1 MNLILE
7 NTNQV
12 EHFTDLNNVFVG
24 LGNRQTDYNWLITHF
39 ECNHYPVEALKANA
53 VLLSGEA
60 LTEIIENHRIQF
72 IWGTISGFPKSLPI
86 EAIDRSILPLADG
99 NENLWTGDA
108 EVQHPQAHIEIIC
121 WDSSCTLLITKDDTL
136 SALYQQYYSDAI
148 SLKARNLS
156 ITAQTF

>member
-86 EAIDRSILPLADG
+86 EAIDRS
-99 NENLWTGDA
+99 
-108 EVQHPQAHIEIIC
+108 
-121 WDSSCTLLITKDDTL
+121 
-136 SALYQQYYSDAI
+136 
-148 SLKARNLS
+148 
-156 ITAQTF
+156 